1 MGEFIL
7 TLLHAV
13 TNTHILH
20 FRASTNAEHLQL
32 GEFYPALSDLV
43 DTLTE
48 AMQGRTDTKIDYP
61 VQYYPP
67 AATGLEELI
76 MLRDYVDEERNGPDI
91 PQNSEIQNIID
102 EISSLIDT
110 TVNKLKNYK

>member
-20 FRASTNAEHLQL
+20 FRASTQAEHDQL
-32 GEFYPALSDLV
+32 GEFYPALNDLI

-48 AMQGRTDTKIDYP
+48 AMQGRTGEKIEYP

-67 AATGLEELI
+67 AATGLEELT
-76 MLRDYVDEERNGPDI
+76 MLRDYVDEERENPDI

-102 EISSLIDT
+102 EISAQIDST
-110 TVNKLKNYK
+110 INKLKNYK

>member
-20 FRASTNAEHLQL
+20 FRADTNAIHEQL
-32 GEFYPALSDLV
+32 GEFYTNLSELV
-43 DTLTE
+43 DAVTE
-48 AMQGRTDTKIDYP
+48 AMQGRTSKKIVFP

-67 AATGLEELI
+67 ADTPIEELE
-76 MLRDYVDEERNGPDI
+76 MLLAYVDEERHGPEI
-91 PQNSEIQNIID
+91 PQNSEIQNLID
-102 EISSLIDT
+102 EITAQIDST
-110 TVNKLKNYK
+110 LNKLKHYK

>member
-20 FRASTNAEHLQL
+20 FRASTQAEHDQL

-43 DTLTE
+43 DSLTE
-48 AMQGRTDTKIDYP
+48 AMQGRTGEKIEYP

-67 AATGLEELI
+67 AATGLEELT
-76 MLRDYVDEERNGPDI
+76 MLRDYVDEERENPDI

-102 EISSLIDT
+102 EISAQIDST
-110 TVNKLKNYK
+110 INKLKNYK